1 MAELNNT
8 STVRFELF
16 VSHGTA
22 TVLVCQSVPQKK
34 KKKLQFLNRMQNQL
48 LLEIGRCEYEGCI
61 LMDWWKYFGF

>member
-34 KKKLQFLNRMQNQL
+34 KKKAPIPKQNAKPIAFGNREM
-48 LLEIGRCEYEGCI
+48 
-61 LMDWWKYFGF
+61 